1 MEMLS
6 SLFVSRPLNI
16 MAVACLFL
24 VGHFLLRFT
33 GIGLKR
39 HPRALLVVAAVWA
52 SYAVW
57 EWLVAAFTPEANI
70 RADLL
75 LIWPIVLITS
85 IWFVIR
91 AFR

>member
-6 SLFVSRPLNI
+6 ALFVSKPLNI
-16 MAVACLFL
+16 LAVAFLFL
-24 VGHFLLRFT
+24 LGHFLLRFT

-52 SYAVW
+52 SYSAW

-70 RADLL
+70 RVDLL
-75 LIWPIVLITS
+75 LILPIILITS